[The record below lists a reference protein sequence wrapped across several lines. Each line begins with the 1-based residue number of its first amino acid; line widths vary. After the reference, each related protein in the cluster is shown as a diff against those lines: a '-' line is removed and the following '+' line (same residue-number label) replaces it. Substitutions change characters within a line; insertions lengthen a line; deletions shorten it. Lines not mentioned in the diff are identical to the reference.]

1 MKRYVSDTQ
10 CIIWYFTEDERRMP
24 KAARAAFKAVGDGTA
39 QILVPSIVLVEALF
53 LAERQRVPRAILAEL
68 MALSDAPT
76 SSICVVPLD
85 LAVARAVSDFGP
97 AAVPELADRI
107 IAATARALNLPLLT
121 TDPAIIA
128 SGLVKVAQ

>member
-24 KAARAAFKAVGDGTA
+24 KVARSAFKAVGDGTA
-39 QILVPSIVLVEALF
+39 QVLIPSIVLVEALF

-76 SSICVVPLD
+76 FSICVVPLD
-85 LAVARAVSDFGP
+85 LAVARRKRLWP
-97 AAVPELADRI
+97 CRR
-107 IAATARALNLPLLT
+107 ARAGRP
-121 TDPAIIA
+121 DHRGHGPRPEPAPA
-128 SGLVKVAQ
+128 DHRSRHRCERPGEGR

>member
-53 LAERQRVPRAILAEL
+53 LAERQRVPRAILDEL

-128 SGLVKVAQ
+128 CGLVKVAQ